1 LLQEGREVVSVL
13 CNIDEEHGRYTYA
26 SRWFNVFYNGLDN
39 FGLRLT
45 LDNVVA
51 EEEVTKA
58 GAGCSRAIDEPRSS
72 SRRCRR
78 RLSCVAIF

>member
-1 LLQEGREVVSVL
+1 ML

-78 RLSCVAIF
+78 KLGCVAIFWDFSY